1 MKKNS
6 DNGYNPSSK
15 RLCLNP
21 QRSNN
26 TLPPS
31 STSQNTVQTVITNAI
46 LPQTVSVQ
54 HHCHIPPSNHH
65 EDIHNNA
72 SDILPKTSQ
81 QKEQQRQQQQQRQWQ
96 QQQQQKQQSINHQ
109 VLQLNTTDQQR
120 QQQHTPNRAQIT
132 RRQQC
137 SDVEMGQQEV
147 DDTETEPPDALNLS
161 SSQDD
166 ERSSVNDGSIS
177 LQSTSVSSVPG
188 TTFCEGLS
196 DSDKVKEYVGTT
208 LFKKVKFITDENDL
222 EIHGGKKIFYCA
234 MFLVTFS
241 SQPC

>member
-1 MKKNS
+1 
-6 DNGYNPSSK
+6 
-15 RLCLNP
+15 
-21 QRSNN
+21 
-26 TLPPS
+26 
-31 STSQNTVQTVITNAI
+31 
-46 LPQTVSVQ
+46 
-54 HHCHIPPSNHH
+54 
-65 EDIHNNA
+65 
-72 SDILPKTSQ
+72 
-81 QKEQQRQQQQQRQWQ
+81 
-96 QQQQQKQQSINHQ
+96 
-109 VLQLNTTDQQR
+109 
-120 QQQHTPNRAQIT
+120 
-132 RRQQC
+132 
-137 SDVEMGQQEV
+137 MGQQEV

-188 TTFCEGLS
+188 TTFREGLS

-241 SQPC
+241 SQPCCGWCHVFCSIGYRHVTLVCFLLLYFQITFF